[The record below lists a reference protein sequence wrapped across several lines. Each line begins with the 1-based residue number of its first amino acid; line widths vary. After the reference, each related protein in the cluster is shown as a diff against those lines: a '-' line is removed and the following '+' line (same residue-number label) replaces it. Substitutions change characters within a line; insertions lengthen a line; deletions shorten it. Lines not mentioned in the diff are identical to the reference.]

1 MMTALT
7 NIIILGAVIK
17 DKEGFPNS
25 CAFVDAN
32 KISHSEMQGFEQKE
46 NQ

>member
-17 DKEGFPNS
+17 DKEGFLNS
-25 CAFVDAN
+25 SLIIKLLLMGIKLVN
-32 KISHSEMQGFEQKE
+32 
-46 NQ
+46 